1 MKHRAGFLF
10 MAASIALS
18 AAAQTASPMPEKQN
32 GTSKVAALLDGSGR
46 PYSKVREGVWEIDFT
61 GDNVKRFPVRLAMAD
76 ELLVVISK
84 IADRKDLT
92 LGPELLTKCLEMNH
106 HMDSIKVAL
115 SEEMLYVRMD
125 VRWRTL
131 DPAELK
137 YVLDQISAATDEIS
151 PQIKPYLT
159 PAPAK

>member
-1 MKHRAGFLF
+1 
-10 MAASIALS
+10 MA
-18 AAAQTASPMPEKQN
+18 M
-32 GTSKVAALLDGSGR
+32 LLDSSGR

-76 ELLVVISK
+76 ELVVVISK
-84 IADRKDLT
+84 LADRKDLN

-106 HMDSIKVAL
+106 RMDSIKVAL
-115 SEEMLYVRMD
+115 SEDMLYVRMD

-137 YVLDQISAATDEIS
+137 YVLDQVSAATDEIS
-151 PQIKPYLT
+151 PQIKPYFA